1 MTLYDLADANL
12 SLPTQLVPDSS
23 LLLALRSEDDNPNSL
38 AAYRFIESVGRE
50 ADRFNMVLW
59 LPTPVLQ
66 ECYHIIL
73 SRSLR
78 RACAK
83 LPPESRPPNWLAAY
97 KQQPH
102 LLAEGFADLE
112 AFDEILASIPVTPI
126 DSILGGGERGV
137 YSVIERMR
145 YFIQT
150 YYL

>member
-1 MTLYDLADANL
+1 MTLYDLADSNL
-12 SLPTQLVPDSS
+12 SLPAQLIADCS
-23 LLLALRSEDDNPNSL
+23 LLLALRPEDDNPNSQ

-50 ADRFNMVLW
+50 ADRFNTVLW

-73 SRSLR
+73 SRCLR
-78 RACAK
+78 RVCAN
-83 LPPESRPPNWLAAY
+83 LPHESRPPDWLAAY

-137 YSVIERMR
+137 Y
-145 YFIQT
+145 
-150 YYL
+150 